1 MIYKADQ
8 MTPEQDN
15 DCIFCK
21 IASGEVPSELLY
33 EDDDVVVFPDINPLT
48 PVHLLVVTKKH
59 IPSLAEMSDED
70 TPLIGKMIKAV
81 KQVAAEQGIA
91 EKGYRITINSG
102 ADAGQIVPHL
112 HMHLMGG
119 RHLDWKH

>member
-1 MIYKADQ
+1 MS
-8 MTPEQDN
+8 PEEKDT

-21 IASGEVPSELLY
+21 IVAGEIPSELLY
-33 EDDDVVVFPDINPLT
+33 QDEDIIVFPDINPLT
-48 PVHLLVVTKKH
+48 PVHLLVVTRKH
-59 IPSLAEMSDED
+59 IPSLADMSAED
-70 TPLIGKMIKAV
+70 TPLIGKMTRVAN
-81 KQVAAEQGIA
+81 QVAKEQGIA
-91 EKGYRITINSG
+91 ESGYRLTINSG